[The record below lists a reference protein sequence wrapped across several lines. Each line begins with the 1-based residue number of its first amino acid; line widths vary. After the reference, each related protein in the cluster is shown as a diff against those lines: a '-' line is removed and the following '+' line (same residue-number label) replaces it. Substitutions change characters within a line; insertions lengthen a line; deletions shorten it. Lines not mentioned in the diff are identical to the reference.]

1 MTHFGVRLLPAR
13 QLGLGKSLHEP
24 GLGHGRHQPEGVPLG
39 RARSCGAALFLDCG
53 AEGTAEGVRY
63 GPKASRR
70 RGVAVGLLSLLT
82 LGLAAPAQVQ
92 TTAPPVLVV
101 PAAAAPA
108 SSGAAKPD
116 PLLQLMTSQPPIDTE
131 SPVTA
136 QAEFDPPVVVLGGH
150 LIYRLTLN
158 AMNEVIKLPDTLPA
172 PAGLELSPGAR
183 SQTYQY
189 GGPKIVPR
197 TTINFRVRPTSLGS
211 FVMPSFVVTA
221 YNKAVTVPMAR
232 VTVVP
237 AGAPDAAEAQRLVV
251 ELPPG
256 DIYVG
261 QALNVRVVAL
271 DPSQPG
277 AQLQGL
283 SQVQV
288 SGDSFLADTTVSRIR
303 REAVVRQGRAY
314 PALIYELTLTPI
326 REGTHTFSVHG
337 HAMISRVIQ
346 GPPGVVFQGTTSSS
360 LLESDPVT
368 VPVKSLPREGQ
379 SPGFT
384 GAIGTFALEPPRL
397 STNVVRA
404 GEPVTLTIT
413 VRGQGNIG
421 RVVPPKLAPMR
432 EWQVFPPSL
441 DPTPASVIQQR
452 GFCSFAYTLIPLSD
466 RIKATPAIPF
476 SYFDPQKATYVNL
489 TIPPVPLTVKPALG
503 GVTLATPL
511 PSSLTV
517 SEGSQEPERELVLTG
532 LAETPGRRV
541 RSLVP
546 WQERPWFAALQVLP
560 GLGLVGLWLWD
571 RHRRHLEQHPEVLL
585 KRRAKRGLRR
595 QLRLARKAAAAGD
608 PSRFVAA
615 AVDALREACAP
626 HTAATPQALVC
637 ADVLAEL
644 PAPARTGPDGQMVRR
659 LFAAADAQRFGGL
672 GPNGAELL
680 QTRPQLERLLR
691 QLKAKL

>member
-1 MTHFGVRLLPAR
+1 MPSLTVTRPSAPRARLRTGPSAARAGRPGSFSGPGYSGARACGLLAAGLVYLLLVPWGQAQLSTALPPR
-13 QLGLGKSLHEP
+13 VV
-24 GLGHGRHQPEGVPLG
+24 QPATGVP
-39 RARSCGAALFLDCG
+39 
-53 AEGTAEGVRY
+53 
-63 GPKASRR
+63 ASRSAT
-70 RGVAVGLLSLLT
+70 V
-82 LGLAAPAQVQ
+82 
-92 TTAPPVLVV
+92 
-101 PAAAAPA
+101 
-108 SSGAAKPD
+108 D

-136 QAEFDPPVVVLGGH
+136 QAEFDPPVVALGGP

-158 AMNEVIKLPDTLPA
+158 AMNEAIKLPDKLPA

-183 SQTYQY
+183 SQTYLY

-197 TTINFRVRPTSLGS
+197 TTINFHVRPTSLGS

-221 YNKAVTVPMAR
+221 YNKAVTVPAAGVR
-232 VTVVP
+232 VVP
-237 AGAPDAAEAQRLVV
+237 PGTPDAREAQRLVV

-261 QALNVRVVAL
+261 QALNVRVLAL
-271 DPSQPG
+271 DPGQPG

-288 SGDSFLADTTVSRIR
+288 NGDAFLADTTVYRIR
-303 REAVVRQGRAY
+303 REAVVRGGRAY
-314 PALIYELTLTPI
+314 PALIYEMTLTPI
-326 REGTHTFSVHG
+326 REGTHTLTVHG
-337 HAMISRVIQ
+337 HAMISRVLQ
-346 GPPGVVFQGTTSSS
+346 GPPGVVFQGTTFTTASS

-368 VPVKSLPREGQ
+368 VTVKSLPREGQ
-379 SPGFT
+379 LPGFT
-384 GAIGTFALEPPRL
+384 GAIGTFTLEPPRL

-404 GEPVTLTIT
+404 GEPVTLTVT

-421 RVVPPKLAPMR
+421 RLVPPKLAPMR
-432 EWQVFPPSL
+432 EWQVFPPSS
-441 DPTPASVIQQR
+441 DPTPTYVIQQR
-452 GFCSFAYTLIPLSD
+452 GSCSFAYTLIPLSD

-476 SYFDPQKATYVNL
+476 SYFDPQKAAYVNL

-503 GVTLATPL
+503 AGSVATPL
-511 PSSLTV
+511 PSSFTV
-517 SEGSQEPERELVLTG
+517 SDDSQERDRELVLTG

-546 WQERPWFAALQVLP
+546 WQERGWFPLLQALP
-560 GLGLVGLWLWD
+560 GLVLAGLWLWD
-571 RHRRHLEQHPEVLL
+571 RHRRYLEQHPEVRLR
-585 KRRAKRGLRR
+585 RRAKRGLRR

-608 PSRFVAA
+608 SSRFVVA
-615 AVDALREACAP
+615 AVDALREVCAP
-626 HTAATPQALVC
+626 RLAATPQALVC

-644 PAPARTGPDGQMVRR
+644 PPQARCGPDGQMVRR

-672 GPNGAELL
+672 GANGAELL